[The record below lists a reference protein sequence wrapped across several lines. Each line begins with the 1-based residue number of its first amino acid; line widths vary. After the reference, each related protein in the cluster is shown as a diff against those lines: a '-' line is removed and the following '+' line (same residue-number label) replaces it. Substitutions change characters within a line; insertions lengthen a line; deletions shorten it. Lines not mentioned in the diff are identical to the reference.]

1 MARLAILDG
10 YLGGKSWL
18 DITAQPIYSEHEYTI
33 IDDSDPNF
41 IVVEDE
47 TGMVRTIPR
56 SKNNDSSALIVAA
69 LIAGIMIL

>member
-1 MARLAILDG
+1 MNEINL
-10 YLGGKSWL
+10 
-18 DITAQPIYSEHEYTI
+18 TTTPIYSQHEFTI

-56 SKNNDSSALIVAA
+56 EKKNDSSAWIVAA
-69 LIAGIMIL
+69 IAAGLLLL

>member
-10 YLGGKSWL
+10 YI
-18 DITAQPIYSEHEYTI
+18 DISAQPVYANHEYTI

-56 SKNNDSSALIVAA
+56 EKKNDSSAWIVAA
-69 LIAGIMIL
+69 AIAGLLLL